1 MEVNCKLE
9 MKLETEMEMQPL
21 CCRPRKICM
30 LLDFVPRHPRALPA
44 SMQLLI
50 ACFASLASIIPR
62 PLLPP
67 VFLYW
72 QTLGATM
79 IGNKDIVPGVCVK

>member
-1 MEVNCKLE
+1 MI
-9 MKLETEMEMQPL
+9 LETEMKTQPL
-21 CCRPRKICM
+21 SCCPRKICV
-30 LLDFVPRHPRALPA
+30 LLDFVPRHPRVLPT

-67 VFLYW
+67 IFLYW